1 MANDELRKS
10 WKATEAF
17 LLDARVH
24 FSHTAEVTC
33 CEELREFSEFL
44 GHNEL
49 ELALDLLEVAFE
61 KSAAESWRVL
71 ELMAMAA
78 ANMGLVERQRRYD
91 DQLSKAR
98 GRKYQ
103 TVLPT

>member
-1 MANDELRKS
+1 MLLSLGGRNLTSLAADGVNFLMANDELRKS

-33 CEELREFSEFL
+33 CEELRKFSEFL

-49 ELALDLLEVAFE
+49 ELALD
-61 KSAAESWRVL
+61 K
-71 ELMAMAA
+71 
-78 ANMGLVERQRRYD
+78 
-91 DQLSKAR
+91 
-98 GRKYQ
+98 
-103 TVLPT
+103 T